1 MSVTINGTN
10 GLTFNDASTQTTAAT
25 GFGFKNRIINGA
37 MVLDQR
43 NAGAAVTATTSNLYT
58 IDRFQAVASQSSKYT
73 VQQNAASVTP
83 PVGFINYLGVTSS
96 SAYSVLAGDY
106 FSIQQTVEGLNIADL
121 AWGTANAAT
130 VTLSFWVRSS
140 LTGTFGGVL
149 KNNGGTRSY
158 PFSYTVT
165 TANTWELETITIPG
179 DTTGTWLTT
188 NGAGI
193 LLNFGLGTGST
204 FSGTSGAWAAANIV
218 QPTGTVSVVG
228 TNGATF
234 YITGVQLEK
243 GSTATSFD
251 YRPYG
256 TELALCQR
264 YYEKS
269 YDIGTVPG
277 TATIISIAN
286 AGNAGQSDGAAN
298 GCLLGFK
305 VTKRAA
311 PTMSY
316 FDSAG
321 TATRFTTRSGGV
333 TVNGRT
339 LSAVNSGENSA
350 LIDAVT
356 SVQASMLVH
365 FTASAEL

>member
-1 MSVTINGTN
+1 MVISQRVGTTSTTVSAVSVY
-10 GLTFNDASTQTTAAT
+10 GLDRWRVNSSQASKISFQQQAIASPQSCGNNRYTMNITSLAAT
-25 GFGFKNRIINGA
+25 TVGASDYYGVNQFIEGFN
-37 MVLDQR
+37 MQD
-43 NAGAAVTATTSNLYT
+43 
-58 IDRFQAVASQSSKYT
+58 
-73 VQQNAASVTP
+73 
-83 PVGFINYLGVTSS
+83 LG
-96 SAYSVLAGDY
+96 
-106 FSIQQTVEGLNIADL
+106 
-121 AWGTANAAT
+121 WGTSAAQT
-130 VTLSFWVRSS
+130 VTLSFWIYATVAGTYSGAIRTGDSS
-140 LTGTFGGVL
+140 
-149 KNNGGTRSY
+149 NYSY
-158 PFSYTVT
+158 PFTYTINS
-165 TANTWELETITIPG
+165 ANTWEFKTVTIPG
-179 DTTGTWLTT
+179 PTAGTWGTGTSV
-188 NGAGI
+188 
-193 LLNFGLGTGST
+193 GLDVWFSVGTGST
-204 FSGTSGAWAAANIV
+204 FKGTAGSWSANNYVAATGEIALVNTNAAAW
-218 QPTGTVSVVG
+218 
-228 TNGATF
+228 